1 MTGTI
6 LTWETPRA
14 KKELDR
20 ARQFVVYLFNKGE
33 KIDLEDAEHI
43 VAITSA
49 NTLTL
54 PSVPNGS
61 TFIVTAL
68 DRLHNE
74 SKPVK
79 VKL

>member
-1 MTGTI
+1 M
-6 LTWETPRA
+6 
-14 KKELDR
+14 
-20 ARQFVVYLFNKGE
+20 
-33 KIDLEDAEHI
+33 EDADCI

-49 NTLTL
+49 NTVTI
-54 PSVPNGS
+54 PVVPKGS
-61 TFIVTAL
+61 TLVVTSL